1 MNWRFL
7 LAGTLSLALLEAAV
21 SSQASAERAG
31 GLLTT
36 LAGVVERVLSPTVAA
51 IPDLREHGGAAPPA
65 DTTTATTPATSGS
78 LLPAEW
84 TTSASALYV

>member
-1 MNWRFL
+1 MNWRAL
-7 LAGTLSLALLEAAV
+7 LAGTLALALLEATV
-21 SSQASAERAG
+21 SSQAAAQRAG
-31 GLLTT
+31 GILTS
-36 LAGVVERVLSPTVAA
+36 LAGVVEHVLSPTVAA

-65 DTTTATTPATSGS
+65 ASTAAPASTSGT